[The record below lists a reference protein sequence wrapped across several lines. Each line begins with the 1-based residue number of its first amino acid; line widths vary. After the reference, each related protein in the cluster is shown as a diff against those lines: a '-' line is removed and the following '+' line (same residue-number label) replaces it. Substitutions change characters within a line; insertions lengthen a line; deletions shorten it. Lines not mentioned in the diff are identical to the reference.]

1 MYNLLKGNVCKI
13 IAKEYSSALHISLKS
28 KVKQITLKAEPG
40 TCASAQGTVN
50 SVICLDDSSSK
61 DAQGLWSRTGKA

>member
-13 IAKEYSSALHISLKS
+13 IAKEYSFALHISLKS

-40 TCASAQGTVN
+40 TCALPRA
-50 SVICLDDSSSK
+50 
-61 DAQGLWSRTGKA
+61 